1 MRTYRLRTVTYG
13 ALVGA
18 LLSLMA
24 MALFGGRFALGSAT
38 ATPVA
43 EGSAVAQIGFEAST
57 GWMYLLAV
65 MAGLVAGGCIAA
77 ATYAVG
83 REAQP
88 EAPRFPLRWVVPVA
102 AGVGALF
109 SYGGLRT
116 TLLLGGE
123 TTEGVGTISLVA
135 MVVGLLSTGAVAG
148 AITAALVDRLARPEK
163 LGLGGE
169 AWPTSPRALIGE
181 AARAVGTPM
190 MAMVAAGGFAV
201 VLAEVLLAL
210 EGTAAVVVFSLAAA
224 VVLGGASLLAYRPW
238 ERRTGD
244 TASPSS

>member
-1 MRTYRLRTVTYG
+1 MMLTGCLRPIEAYR
-13 ALVGA
+13 AID
-18 LLSLMA
+18 LSLVFILA
-24 MALFGGRFALGSAT
+24 GSFAL
-38 ATPVA
+38 
-43 EGSAVAQIGFEAST
+43 
-57 GWMYLLAV
+57 
-65 MAGLVAGGCIAA
+65 
-77 ATYAVG
+77 
-83 REAQP
+83 
-88 EAPRFPLRWVVPVA
+88 
-102 AGVGALF
+102 
-109 SYGGLRT
+109 
-116 TLLLGGE
+116 
-123 TTEGVGTISLVA
+123 
-135 MVVGLLSTGAVAG
+135 G

-169 AWPTSPRALIGE
+169 AWPTSPGALIGE

>member
-13 ALVGA
+13 ALFGA

-43 EGSAVAQIGFEAST
+43 DGSAVARIGFEAST

-102 AGVGALF
+102 AGVAALF

-123 TTEGVGTISLVA
+123 TTEGIGTISLVA
-135 MVVGLLSTGAVAG
+135 MVVGLLITGAVAG
-148 AITAALVDRLARPEK
+148 AITAAVVDRLARPET
-163 LGLGGE
+163 LGLGGA

-181 AARAVGTPM
+181 AARAIGTPM

-201 VLAEVLLAL
+201 VLAETLLAL

-224 VVLGGASLLAYRPW
+224 TVLGGATLLAYRPW
-238 ERRTGD
+238 ERRSGD
-244 TASPSS
+244 AASS